1 MENAKKKKI
10 LIVEDEKTIAEI
22 LLYNVKAAGYDAE
35 ARFDGKSGLD
45 EAMTGKYDLIL
56 LDLMLPL
63 MDGFEVCERVREKLD
78 TPIIILT
85 ARESE
90 GDKIRGL
97 DTGADD
103 YMTKPFSIN
112 ELLSRVRANIRR
124 YSNETVANK
133 IVDDTIEIGSLVINR
148 ENYLVTKDS
157 KEIELSKKEY
167 DLLAFLAKN
176 AGKVYSREE
185 LMSAVWGYENFYGD
199 LRTIDVTI
207 ARLRQKIDGN
217 DSEESLIQTKRGMGY
232 FINSKTEK

>member
-1 MENAKKKKI
+1 MENQKKKI
-10 LIVEDEKTIAEI
+10 LIVEDERTIAEI

-35 ARFDGKSGLD
+35 ARYDGKSGLD

-63 MDGFEVCERVREKLD
+63 MDGFEVCAKVREKLD
-78 TPIIILT
+78 TPIIMLT
-85 ARESE
+85 ARDTEA
-90 GDKIRGL
+90 DKIKGL

-124 YSNETVANK
+124 YSNETVAHK
-133 IVDDTIEIGSLVINR
+133 IADSTIEIGDIVIDC
-148 ENYLVTKDS
+148 ENYLVKKGGKTL
-157 KEIELSKKEY
+157 ELSKKEY
-167 DLLAFLAKN
+167 DLLAYFAKN
-176 AGKVYSREE
+176 AGKIYSREE

-207 ARLRQKIDGN
+207 ARLRQKVD
-217 DSEESLIQTKRGMGY
+217 DPDTEESLIQTKRGMGY
-232 FINSKTEK
+232 FIAQSK

>member
-1 MENAKKKKI
+1 MENQKKKI
-10 LIVEDEKTIAEI
+10 LIIEDEKTIAEI

-35 ARFDGKSGLD
+35 TRNDGKSGLD
-45 EAMTGKYDLIL
+45 EALTGNYDLIL

-63 MDGFEVCERVREKLD
+63 MNGFEVCAKVREKLD

-85 ARESE
+85 ARDTEP
-90 GDKIRGL
+90 DKIRGL

-124 YSNETVANK
+124 YSNETVSRK
-133 IVDDTIEIGSLVINR
+133 ITDTTIVLGDIVIDC
-148 ENYLVTKDS
+148 ENYLVK
-157 KEIELSKKEY
+157 KGGEVLELSKKEY
-167 DLLAFLAKN
+167 DLLAHFAKN
-176 AGKVYSREE
+176 AGKIYSREE

-207 ARLRQKIDGN
+207 ARLRQKIDAPN
-217 DSEESLIQTKRGMGY
+217 ATESLIQTKRGMGY
-232 FINSKTEK
+232 FIAPQDK

>member
-1 MENAKKKKI
+1 MQDKKNI

-22 LLYNVKAAGYDAE
+22 LLYNVKAAGFNAL
-35 ARFDGKSGLD
+35 AKHDGKSGLE
-45 EAMTGKYDLIL
+45 EALTGKYDLIL

-63 MDGFEVCERVREKLD
+63 MDGFEVCEKVRERLD
-78 TPIIILT
+78 TPIIMLT
-85 ARESE
+85 ARDTEQ
-90 GDKIRGL
+90 DKVRGL

-124 YSNETVANK
+124 YSNETVMRK
-133 IVDDTIEIGSLVINR
+133 IVDTTITVGDIVIDC
-148 ENYLVTKDS
+148 ENYLVKKGDKTL
-157 KEIELSKKEY
+157 ELSKKEY
-167 DLLAFLAKN
+167 DLLAHFAKN

-207 ARLRQKIDGN
+207 ARLRQKIDDPG
-217 DSEESLIQTKRGMGY
+217 STESIIQTKRGLGY
-232 FINSKTEK
+232 FISATN

>member
-1 MENAKKKKI
+1 MDNKKKI

-22 LLYNVKAAGYDAE
+22 LTYNVKTAGYE
-35 ARFDGKSGLD
+35 TETKYDGKSGLE
-45 EAMTGKYDLIL
+45 EALTGKYDLIL

-63 MDGFEVCERVREKLD
+63 MDGFEVCAKVRERLD

-85 ARESE
+85 ARDTEP
-90 GDKIRGL
+90 DKIRGL

-124 YSNETVANK
+124 YSNETVTHK
-133 IVDDTIEIGSLVINR
+133 IADTTIELGDIVIDC
-148 ENYLVTKDS
+148 ENYLVK
-157 KEIELSKKEY
+157 KGGKVLELSKKEY
-167 DLLAFLAKN
+167 DLLAYFAKN
-176 AGKVYSREE
+176 AGKIYTREE

-207 ARLRQKIDGN
+207 ARLRQKIDDPGT
-217 DSEESLIQTKRGMGY
+217 EESLIQTKRGMGY
-232 FINSKTEK
+232 FIAQNN